1 VNVQVLS
8 SAAPLAPSR
17 ASVRSAWN
25 GRGSLLVGL
34 LGVAAWWVL
43 ACVLHPDVIVDELD
57 HYAVIRDL
65 KQGSSPLARELPMP
79 LTYHWLVRA
88 LLWPWEPPL
97 WSARALSAV
106 FSCAGLWALD
116 AALRRDA
123 TRSAKPPRSLA
134 HFAWLPLLFPYQA
147 LVYTEPLAV
156 PCVALALLARSSGR
170 SWLAAAALLGSC
182 LVRQSHVVW
191 LAFFCLWELAEHW
204 PTLPAGRAQ
213 RAVAALKISLPFLLA
228 ASVMLALFASR
239 GSLSFS
245 NLPENDAGFNPG
257 QFYLF
262 GGFML
267 LLWAPVW
274 VLRAPFAWAALA
286 SWGRARPRRAASYA
300 TAVLGGVLLAA
311 ATYRNLNEWNALP
324 EFVGNWPLIWMDRY
338 VAVAFGVIL
347 FDAAALA
354 LLIWHGRAQEQRRLL
369 AAAGLITLVYLGAQ
383 SLIDP
388 RYFIVPVMLA
398 HWLSRFSPRE
408 SRWLAVW
415 YGLLSLAIAGVVLL
429 GGMW

>member
-1 VNVQVLS
+1 VQVLS
-8 SAAPLAPSR
+8 STPPLGVQRAAVRPASHGR
-17 ASVRSAWN
+17 A
-25 GRGSLLVGL
+25 SLLVGL
-34 LGVAAWWVL
+34 LGVAAWWAV
-43 ACVLHPDVIVDELD
+43 ACALHPDVIVDELD

-79 LTYHWLVRA
+79 LTYHWLVRG

-106 FSCAGLWALD
+106 FSCVGLWALD
-116 AALRRDA
+116 AAIRRDA
-123 TRSAKPPRSLA
+123 TRAAERPRALA

-170 SWLAAAALLGSC
+170 AWLAAAALLGSC

-191 LAFFCLWELAEHW
+191 LAFFCLWELAERW
-204 PTLPAGRAQ
+204 PSLPVGGPRRA
-213 RAVAALKISLPFLLA
+213 AVALKTSLPFVLA
-228 ASVMLALFASR
+228 AGVMLGLFAAR

-274 VLRAPFAWAALA
+274 VLRAPLAWAALE
-286 SWGRARPRRAASYA
+286 SWGRARPLRAASYA
-300 TAVLGGVLLAA
+300 TAVLGGALLAA

-338 VAVAFGVIL
+338 VVVAFGVIL
-347 FDAAALA
+347 CDAAAVA
-354 LLIWHGRAQEQRRLL
+354 LLIWHGRAQEQRGMLAVALL
-369 AAAGLITLVYLGAQ
+369 VTLIYLGAQ

-408 SRWLAVW
+408 SRWLGLWYAV
-415 YGLLSLAIAGVVLL
+415 LSLAISAVVLL